1 MLSNTTD
8 VTLVSEETDENDD
21 EDEEDEED
29 GDGDKDGNE
38 DGDED
43 EDAASLSIA
52 HLQPTSPA
60 GSPYQ
65 W

>member
-1 MLSNTTD
+1 MLSNLTD

-38 DGDED
+38 D
-43 EDAASLSIA
+43 EDAASFSIA